1 MRSEATR
8 RAASRT
14 GAVRLAPLAASLD
27 GEVLTDPEALTA
39 YAGDA
44 SPATPVIPEA
54 VVLARSIP
62 DISKT
67 LRWATDHGVPVTPRG
82 AGTGKAGGCIATP
95 GGIVL
100 SLAPMTRILS
110 VRADDGWA
118 EVEPGVITGPFRDE
132 MAAQGLFYPPDPN
145 SLATCTLGGNVAT
158 NAGGP
163 VAVKYGVTSRFVMGV
178 TAVLADGR
186 VIETGR
192 RQPKSVAGYDLT
204 SLLVGSEGTLAVIA
218 GIRLALL
225 PQPREIVTAL
235 MPFESVRDAAATVS
249 SARRLGITPRAIEL
263 VDGVVLQRI
272 RPHAPFP
279 IDPSWGALL
288 LVEFDGAP
296 GRAAADLDRFIDSLP
311 PPGPIEVRHANDPA
325 EREALWATRRFMSK
339 LVKKGAVGWFSEDIA
354 VPLSTL
360 PELVDRLA
368 EIADRHRLVVATY
381 GHAGDGNLH
390 VNVLWDEPTG
400 AERAEA
406 AVEDVFRAALDL
418 GGTISGEHGI
428 GTLKRKY
435 LPWEQAPP
443 VIELQQA
450 LKRQWD
456 PAGILNPGKLL

>member
-1 MRSEATR
+1 MTFTSLAGALSK
-8 RAASRT
+8 RAELL
-14 GAVRLAPLAASLD
+14 VDPAALV
-27 GEVLTDPEALTA
+27 G

-44 SPATPVIPEA
+44 SPAAPVVPAA
-54 VVLARSIP
+54 VVRAATVADIAATLA
-62 DISKT
+62 
-67 LRWATDHGVPVTPRG
+67 WASRTGTPVTPRG
-82 AGTGKAGGCIATP
+82 AGTGKAGGCIASP
-95 GGIVL
+95 GGVVL
-100 SLAPMTRILS
+100 SMERMTGIRS
-110 VRADDGWA
+110 VRPDDGWA
-118 EVEPGVITGPFRDE
+118 EVEPGVITGAFRDE
-132 MAAQGLFYPPDPN
+132 MAEKQLFYPPDPN

-163 VAVKYGVTSRFVMGV
+163 VALKYGVTSRFVLGV

-186 VIETGR
+186 IIETGR

-225 PQPREIVTAL
+225 PRPREIVTAL
-235 MPFESVRDAAATVS
+235 MPFRSVRDAANTVCA
-249 SARRLGITPRAIEL
+249 ARSLGMTPRAMEL
-263 VDGVVLQRI
+263 VDGVVLERI

-279 IDPSWGALL
+279 VDPTWGALL
-288 LVEFDGAP
+288 LVEFDGDSP
-296 GRAAADLDRFIDSLP
+296 GRAAADLERFVDALP
-311 PPGPIEVRHANDPA
+311 DPGPLEVRRADDPE

-339 LVKKGAVGWFSEDIA
+339 LVKKDAVGWFSEDVA

-360 PELVDRLA
+360 PTLIDRLA
-368 EIADRHRLVVATY
+368 DIAHRHRLVIATY

-406 AVEDVFRAALDL
+406 AVEDVFRLSLRL

-428 GTLKRKY
+428 GTLKRRY

-443 VIELQQA
+443 VMDLQRA

-456 PAGILNPGKLL
+456 PIGILNPGKLL